1 VKDSDAPPPPVRDPL
16 LLAACALGVVCAAL
30 ALVPTAVFAEAFAHP
45 QRVARLGGAIPE
57 ATVRGAVFLRAAL
70 AAGAVAIP
78 ALVWWLGRACRASE
92 ARGSRELGA
101 GAALPWWPR
110 SMTGSLELLNWIVLG
125 AMLRLVLASQ
135 SLWYDEISALVS
147 FALEG
152 PGVAFGSYA
161 VPTNHVPMTLA
172 VWLST
177 TALGSVH
184 EVVVR
189 LPAIVAGVAT
199 IPAAHA
205 LGVALRDARLGNALA
220 LVAAIAPLAVVESAE
235 ARGYAFVILGA
246 TVAAAALARATRTGA
261 RGDHALFA
269 VACAFAAWAHPVAIL
284 LPVAAGVVGLA
295 RDRRLAVAALLSGV
309 IAAMLLS
316 PLLGDVLA
324 TRGDYARTDAAQPS
338 VFSREGYESLT
349 GLALSWSR
357 WFLTPAPILTAL
369 FIAGAALVLRARD
382 EGARRTR
389 RVLTPFA
396 LALLLALA
404 LPPILG
410 SWTYAR
416 FTLFA
421 LPIGLVAVAVAM
433 DALPKRAWSALVV
446 VLLFVDSFASL
457 AFYRTKQPI
466 REAVEIV
473 SALRAPDDAVA
484 AIGLPDNAVG
494 FYALRTGFDAVPT
507 GFLGADLDAIVARSR
522 PRFVVVLYPERLAA
536 ETVASLDR
544 AFDRTHRLEGWAD
557 WGHGAVEV
565 WQGAGR

>member
-1 VKDSDAPPPPVRDPL
+1 MTDSDAPTPPLRDPL
-16 LLAACALGVVCAAL
+16 LLAACTLGAVCAAL
-30 ALVPTAVFAEAFAHP
+30 ALVPTATFAEAFAHP

-57 ATVRGAVFLRAAL
+57 ATVRGAGFFRAAL

-78 ALVWWLGRACRASE
+78 ALVWWLGRACRGGE
-92 ARGSRELGA
+92 TRGRRDPGA
-101 GAALPWWPR
+101 AAALPWWPM
-110 SMTGSLELLNWIVLG
+110 SMTGSLQLLNWIVLG

-152 PGVAFGSYA
+152 PAVAFGSYA

-184 EVVVR
+184 EVAVR

-220 LVAAIAPLAVVESAE
+220 LVAAVAPLAVLESAE

-246 TVAAAALARATRTGA
+246 TVAAAALARAERTGS
-261 RGDHALFA
+261 RGDYALFA
-269 VACAFAAWAHPVAIL
+269 VAAAFAAWAHPVAIL
-284 LPVAAGVVGLA
+284 LPFAAGVVGLV
-295 RDRRLAVAALLSGV
+295 RDRRLVVAALLAGV
-309 IAAMLLS
+309 ITAVLLS

-324 TRGDYARTDAAQPS
+324 TRGDYARTDAAKPS
-338 VFSREGYESLT
+338 VFSREGYETLA

-357 WFLTPAPILTAL
+357 WFLSPAPILSAL
-369 FIAGAALVLRARD
+369 FLAGAAIALRARD
-382 EGARRTR
+382 HGARRAR
-389 RVLTPFA
+389 RALAPFA
-396 LALLLALA
+396 LAFALA
-404 LPPILG
+404 LVLPAVLG

-421 LPIGLVAVAVAM
+421 LPVGLVAVALAV
-433 DALPKRAWSALVV
+433 DALPKRAWSALVL

-473 SALRAPDDAVA
+473 AALRAPDDAIA
-484 AIGLPDNAVG
+484 TIGLPDNAVG
-494 FYALRTGFDAVPT
+494 FYALRAGFDAVPT
-507 GFLGADLDAIVARSR
+507 GFLGEDLDAVLARER
-522 PRFVVVLYPERLAA
+522 PAFVVVLYPERLAPDTFA
-536 ETVASLDR
+536 VLDSG
-544 AFDRTHRLEGWAD
+544 FDRTHRLDGWAD

-565 WQGAGR
+565 WRRVGR